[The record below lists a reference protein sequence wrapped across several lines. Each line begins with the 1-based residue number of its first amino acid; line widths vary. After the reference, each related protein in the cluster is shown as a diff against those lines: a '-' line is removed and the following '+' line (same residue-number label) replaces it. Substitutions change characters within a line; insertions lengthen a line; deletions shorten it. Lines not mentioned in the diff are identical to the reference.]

1 VQASACRKETEEMSS
16 PKVRVQGLC
25 KVFGTNPKQALDML
39 ATGATKD
46 EIFARTGQV
55 VGVHNVS
62 FDVEEGEI
70 FVLMG
75 LSGSGKSTLI
85 RLVNRLVDPTAGKV
99 LIDGRDIVT
108 ARRRELTALRRKDM
122 SMVFQS
128 FALMPQRTVLA
139 NASFGLEVAGVGR
152 KEREARA
159 MTVLEQV
166 GLAPFAHKLPSELSG
181 GMQQRVGLARAL
193 AVNPSLMI
201 MDEAFSAL
209 DPLKRKEMQNV
220 LLQLQKEQRRTIM
233 FVSHDL
239 EEALRIGNRIAI
251 MEGGCLVQLGTP
263 QEIINNPSTDY
274 VRAFFEG
281 VDTSRYLTAGDLMQ
295 TDAVPLVR
303 QFDAAG
309 VAASLNGS
317 AEYAFV
323 LDAQRKI
330 RGFVTRDALGA
341 GAPSLAHVECIARS
355 ASLEHVVSRVV
366 AHARALPVVDDDG
379 CYCGSVDRAVVL
391 QAITRTRGSHV

>member
-1 VQASACRKETEEMSS
+1 MSS
-16 PKVRVQGLC
+16 PKVVVEGLC
-25 KVFGTNPKQALDML
+25 KVFGSNPKQAIDML
-39 ATGATKD
+39 AQGATKD

-62 FDVEEGEI
+62 FEVPEGEI

-85 RLVNRLVDPTAGKV
+85 RLINRLVEPTAGKILV
-99 LIDGRDIVT
+99 DGRDIAAV
-108 ARRRELTALRRKDM
+108 RRSELTALRRRDM

-139 NASFGLEVAGVGR
+139 NAAFGLEVAGDKR
-152 KEREARA
+152 KAREARA
-159 MTVLEQV
+159 MAVLEQV

-220 LLQLQKEQRRTIM
+220 LLQLQKEQRRTIL

-251 MEGGCLVQLGTP
+251 MEGGRLVQLGTP
-263 QEIINNPSTDY
+263 QEIISNPADDY

-295 TDAVPLVR
+295 TDAVPLLR
-303 QFDAAG
+303 QLDAAA

-317 AEYAFV
+317 ADYAFV
-323 LDAQRKI
+323 LDGERKI
-330 RGFVTRDALGA
+330 RGFVTRDALGT
-341 GAPSLAHVECIARS
+341 GASDVGQVECIPRA
-355 ASLEHVVSRVV
+355 ATLEQVVSRVV

-391 QAITRTRGSHV
+391 QALTRMRGSHV

>member
-1 VQASACRKETEEMSS
+1 MSS
-16 PKVRVQGLC
+16 PKVVVEGLC
-25 KVFGTNPKQALDML
+25 KVFGSNPKQAIDML
-39 ATGATKD
+39 AQGATKD

-62 FDVEEGEI
+62 FEVPEGEI

-85 RLVNRLVDPTAGKV
+85 RLINRLVEPTAGKILV
-99 LIDGRDIVT
+99 DGRDIAAV
-108 ARRRELTALRRKDM
+108 RRSELTALRRRDM

-139 NASFGLEVAGVGR
+139 NAAFGLEVAGDKR
-152 KEREARA
+152 KAREARA
-159 MTVLEQV
+159 MAVLEQV

-220 LLQLQKEQRRTIM
+220 LLQLQKEQRRTIL

-251 MEGGCLVQLGTP
+251 MEGGRLVQLGTP
-263 QEIINNPSTDY
+263 QEIISNPADDY

-295 TDAVPLVR
+295 TDAVPLLR
-303 QFDAAG
+303 QLDAAA

-317 AEYAFV
+317 ADYAFV
-323 LDAQRKI
+323 LDGERKI
-330 RGFVTRDALGA
+330 RGFVTRDALGT
-341 GAPSLAHVECIARS
+341 GASDVGQVECIPRA
-355 ASLEHVVSRVV
+355 ATLEQVVSRVV
-366 AHARALPVVDDDG
+366 ANASALPVVDDDD
-379 CYCGSVDRAVVL
+379 CSCGSFARAIVL
-391 QAITRTRGSHV
+391 PALTRIQSSHV

>member
-1 VQASACRKETEEMSS
+1 MSS
-16 PKVRVQGLC
+16 PKVVVEGLC
-25 KVFGTNPKQALDML
+25 KVFGSNPKQAIDML
-39 ATGATKD
+39 AQGATKD

-62 FDVEEGEI
+62 FEVPEGEI

-85 RLVNRLVDPTAGKV
+85 RLINRLVEPTAGKILV
-99 LIDGRDIVT
+99 DGRDIAAV
-108 ARRRELTALRRKDM
+108 RRSELTALRRRDM

-139 NASFGLEVAGVGR
+139 NAAFGLEVAGDKR
-152 KEREARA
+152 KAREARA
-159 MTVLEQV
+159 MAVLEQV

-220 LLQLQKEQRRTIM
+220 LLQLQKEQRRTIL

-251 MEGGCLVQLGTP
+251 MEGGRLVQLGTP
-263 QEIINNPSTDY
+263 QEIISNPADDY

-303 QFDAAG
+303 QLDAAA

-317 AEYAFV
+317 ADYAFV
-323 LDAQRKI
+323 LDGERKI
-330 RGFVTRDALGA
+330 RGFVTRDALGT
-341 GAPSLAHVECIARS
+341 GASDVGQVECILRAATPERF
-355 ASLEHVVSRVV
+355 VSRVG

-391 QAITRTRGSHV
+391 QALTRMRGSHV

>member
-1 VQASACRKETEEMSS
+1 MKS
-16 PKVRVQGLC
+16 PKIVVDGLC
-25 KVFGTNPKQALDML
+25 KVFGPNPKLAREML
-39 ATGATKD
+39 ARGATKD
-46 EIFARTGQV
+46 DLFRQTGYV
-55 VGVHNVS
+55 LGVNNAS
-62 FDVEEGEI
+62 FEVQEGEI

-85 RLVNRLVDPTAGKV
+85 RLINRLVEPTAGRV
-99 LIDGRDIVT
+99 VIDGRDIAAV
-108 ARRRELTALRRKDM
+108 RKSELVALRRTDM

-139 NASFGLEVAGVGR
+139 NAAFGLEVAGMGR
-152 KEREARA
+152 KAREQRA
-159 MTVLEQV
+159 LEVLEQV
-166 GLAPFAHKLPSELSG
+166 GLAAFAHKLPAELSG

-239 EEALRIGNRIAI
+239 EEALRIGSRIAI
-251 MEGGCLVQLGTP
+251 MEGGRIVQIGTP
-263 QEIINNPSTDY
+263 REIISNPADEY
-274 VRAFFEG
+274 VRAFFDG

-295 TDAVPLVR
+295 KERVPLVR
-303 QFDAAG
+303 SLDATS

-323 LDAQRKI
+323 LDAERRI
-330 RGFVTRDALGA
+330 SGFVTRDAIGVNQ
-341 GAPSLAHVECIARS
+341 PQVKKIECISRGAT
-355 ASLEHVVSRVV
+355 LEQVVSRVCANPV
-366 AHARALPVVDDDG
+366 ALPVVDEEG
-379 CYCGSVDRAVVL
+379 RFCGSIDQAAVLKVMMRNGNH
-391 QAITRTRGSHV
+391 QTNHQGSHHHV

>member
-1 VQASACRKETEEMSS
+1 MSS

-55 VGVHNVS
+55 VGVHDVS

-85 RLVNRLVDPTAGKV
+85 RLINRLVDPTAGKV
-99 LIDGRDIVT
+99 LIDGRDIVS
-108 ARRRELTALRRKDM
+108 ARRSELTALRRKDM

-166 GLAPFAHKLPSELSG
+166 GLAPFAQKLPSELSG

-263 QEIINNPSTDY
+263 QEIINNPSNDY

-295 TDAVPLVR
+295 TDVVPLVR

-341 GAPSLAHVECIARS
+341 GAPSLAQVECISRS
-355 ASLEHVVSRVV
+355 APLDHVVSRVV

>member
-1 VQASACRKETEEMSS
+1 MSS

-39 ATGATKD
+39 AAGATKD

-55 VGVHNVS
+55 VGVHDVS
-62 FDVEEGEI
+62 FDVPEGEI

-85 RLVNRLVDPTAGKV
+85 RLINRLVDPTAGKV
-99 LIDGRDIVT
+99 LIDGRDIAA
-108 ARRRELTALRRKDM
+108 ARRGELTALRRKDM

-128 FALMPQRTVLA
+128 FALMPQRTVLT
-139 NASFGLEVAGVGR
+139 NAAFGLEVAGIAR

-159 MTVLEQV
+159 MAVLEQV
-166 GLAPFAHKLPSELSG
+166 GLAPFARKLPAELSG

-220 LLQLQKEQRRTIM
+220 LLQLQKEQRRTIL

-263 QEIINNPSTDY
+263 QEIISSPANEY

-330 RGFVTRDALGA
+330 RGFVTRDTLVG
-341 GAPSLAHVECIARS
+341 GTPSLTQTESIART
-355 ASLEHVVSRVV
+355 ASLDHVVSRVV

-379 CYCGSVDRAVVL
+379 CYCGSIDRAVVL